1 MTTHDFY
8 RSLGLDPS
16 TPSPQI
22 AADLDRRLAAP
33 GLDATQYDELMTARH
48 ILGDPAKRAT
58 YDQALSD
65 PATSLST
72 SDLYRL
78 ARSTTGQPQT
88 APAFGQQE
96 SWAVAPPAPAP
107 ANASQSFGDKA
118 SGLWA
123 KIQNTF
129 RTHPGPAIGG
139 TAVAAVVV
147 VGLIIAGAAAV
158 GGDSTPG
165 ADTDTIASGD
175 SEDNGGMSL
184 EDQIVAGVKEDVEK
198 REKGYEKDREDFK
211 KHTFLKPGET
221 VRFTR
226 GQVTKNPSGASVRD
240 VYAEWD
246 VVVDNPRIVHKFV
259 TNAPSLP
266 FEHEMAMICYD
277 ESFDYAFGED
287 QLHAH
292 ESLTP
297 RPIYDGDR
305 IGKPESIPVRIP
317 LGFNGDLYETR
328 NPNGDVVTQDGEGE
342 TLAIE
347 EDSLEV
353 QRGGSYKKSFC
364 LRLPES
370 EEEDLPDGITGIVVQ
385 PDLTGKDDAKVQADK
400 LSKGDGWRLD
410 VA

>member
-22 AADLDRRLAAP
+22 AADLDQRLAAP

-48 ILGDPAKRAT
+48 ILGDPAKRTT

-65 PATSLST
+65 PATSLTT

-107 ANASQSFGDKA
+107 TGRPQTFGAKA

-123 KIQNTF
+123 KVQDTF

-165 ADTDTIASGD
+165 ADTDTVASGD
-175 SEDNGGMSL
+175 SGDNGELSL
-184 EDQIVAGVKEDVEK
+184 EEQIVAGVKKDQEK
-198 REKGYEKDREDFK
+198 KEKGYEKDRENFK
-211 KHTFLKPGET
+211 GRNFLKPGEK
-221 VRFTR
+221 VRFTE
-226 GQVTKNPSGASVRD
+226 GWVTTNPSGATARE

-246 VVVDNPRIVHKFV
+246 VTISNPRVVHKYV
-259 TNAPSLP
+259 TRSPSLP
-266 FEHEMAMICYD
+266 FEHERAMIC
-277 ESFDYAFGED
+277 FDAEAKVLSEEGI
-287 QLHAH
+287 
-292 ESLTP
+292 P
-297 RPIYDGDR
+297 RDFWLDTNPIYDGDR
-305 IGKPESIPVRIP
+305 IAYPDNGMGPRIP
-317 LGFNGDLYETR
+317 YGFE
-328 NPNGDVVTQDGEGE
+328 GDVFVTSGPSSADMKVRYGDDEDL
-342 TLAIE
+342 TIE
-347 EDSLEV
+347 EDSLEA
-353 QRGGSYKKSFC
+353 QNGGSYKVSRC
-364 LRLPES
+364 MNLEES
-370 EEEDLPDGITGIVVQ
+370 PSTDLGQVTGLVVQ
-385 PDLTGKDDAKVQADK
+385 PNIFDKDEERQADR
-400 LSKGDGWRLD
+400 LSEGDGWRLD